1 MLEISKWRCSPVSS
15 TARPPK
21 LFENPPQNPSPPGP
35 RQPLPPPLPGDC
47 SSSGGERGGRHGS
60 GVSHLRR
67 RLRGPRPP
75 LPRRLHTP
83 AGPAF
88 ASSRSQV
95 LSSPASRHP
104 LIAPPN
110 CTSSPQFNRASVAAR
125 FSALQRRV
133 LLLLGLLVLLL
144 RRVGEVVRLRLGAAR
159 PPRRPPPCALRRR
172 LPPPRRP

>member
-1 MLEISKWRCSPVSS
+1 MALLPCQPHGHAPRNFSKSP
-15 TARPPK
+15 AK
-21 LFENPPQNPSPPGP
+21 SPAPGP
-35 RQPLPPPLPGDC
+35 RQPLPPPPPGDC
-47 SSSGGERGGRHGS
+47 SSSAGESGGRHGS

-75 LPRRLHTP
+75 LPRRLHAP
-83 AGPAF
+83 AGTAF

-125 FSALQRRV
+125 FSALQRRA

-159 PPRRPPPCALRRR
+159 PPRRPPPRALRRC